1 MQQLDRSKLIFAGA
15 AALFL
20 ASAANS
26 IASAQ
31 APVVPPAPAATSHFK
46 NLKVLPGGIPRD
58 QLSAVMKKFTAS
70 LGVKCS
76 FCHVGEEGKPLSTY
90 DFASDANPHK
100 DIAREMMRLTWR
112 LNNQDLKAID
122 GLKDAKVSC
131 FTCHRGAKE
140 PLTEIPATPP
150 PTG

>member
-1 MQQLDRSKLIFAGA
+1 MKQVDPAKLILAGA

-20 ASAANS
+20 GAAA
-26 IASAQ
+26 IGQ
-31 APVVPPAPAATSHFK
+31 APVALPAPSHYK
-46 NLKVLPGGIPRD
+46 NLKVLPAGIPRD

-70 LGVKCS
+70 LGVKCA

-112 LNNQDLKAID
+112 LNAQDLKAIN
-122 GLKDAKVSC
+122 GLKDAKISC

>member
-1 MQQLDRSKLIFAGA
+1 MKQVDPAKLILAGA

-20 ASAANS
+20 GAAA
-26 IASAQ
+26 IGQ
-31 APVVPPAPAATSHFK
+31 APVAPPAPSQYK
-46 NLKVLPGGIPRD
+46 NLKVLPAGIPRD

-70 LGVKCS
+70 LGVKCA

-112 LNNQDLKAID
+112 LNAQDLKAIK
-122 GLKDAKVSC
+122 GLKDAKISC

>member
-1 MQQLDRSKLIFAGA
+1 MKQVDPAKLILAGA

-20 ASAANS
+20 GAAA
-26 IASAQ
+26 IGQ
-31 APVVPPAPAATSHFK
+31 APVAPPAPSQYK
-46 NLKVLPGGIPRD
+46 NLKVLPAGIPRD

-70 LGVKCS
+70 LGVKCA

-112 LNNQDLKAID
+112 LNAQDLKAIK
-122 GLKDAKVSC
+122 GLKDAKISC
-131 FTCHRGAKE
+131 ITCHRGAKE